1 MKRTLL
7 IFLLGLAGG
16 LGAHFGRLEMV
27 HATRRPADLGE
38 QLAWMKTSLKLTD
51 AQLARIQ
58 ALHEQSA
65 PRLMKLAAQVE
76 DMRGELEAFEKTRE
90 VEGRIDF
97 LEFARFVDERRRLDR
112 ECATSTEQLVA
123 ESVKVM
129 TPAQR
134 EQYLSLL
141 EPALKTLRLHPPG

>member
-7 IFLLGLAGG
+7 ILMLGLAGG
-16 LGAHFGRLEMV
+16 FGAHFGRLEMV
-27 HATRRPADLGE
+27 DAARRPANLGE
-38 QLAWMKTSLKLTD
+38 QLAWMKTSLKLSD
-51 AQLARIQ
+51 AQWARIQ

-65 PRLMKLAAQVE
+65 PRLMQLAAQVE
-76 DMRGELEAFEKTRE
+76 GMRGELEAFEKTRQ

-112 ECATSTEQLVA
+112 ECASSTEQLVA
-123 ESVKVM
+123 ESAKVM

-141 EPALKTLRLHPPG
+141 EPALKTLRPLPPG